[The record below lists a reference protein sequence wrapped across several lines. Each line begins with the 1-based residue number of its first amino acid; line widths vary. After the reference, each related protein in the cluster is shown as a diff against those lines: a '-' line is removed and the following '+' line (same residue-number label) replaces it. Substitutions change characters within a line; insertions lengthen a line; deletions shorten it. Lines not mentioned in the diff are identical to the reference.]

1 MAHYI
6 SGRSGDSYLDKTI
19 HGDPDCRHLRGAAG
33 GVRPVGTASVEVH
46 AADLSFCGSC
56 TDRDDGDD

>member
-19 HGDPDCRHLRGAAG
+19 HGDRECRHLQNASG
-33 GVRPVGTASVEVH
+33 GVRPIGDGSIEVH
-46 AADLSFCGSC
+46 AEELTFCGSC
-56 TDRDDGDD
+56 TDRDDD